1 MTDEPDETRGV
12 EQKQVKPFVTARGAG
27 KVGWDFL
34 TGCVALVI
42 IGVVVFLLVPLMVL
56 LFKLSLL
63 IAIPIGLFL
72 LLLVFTTLFGRI
84 INILRKL

>member
-1 MTDEPDETRGV
+1 MIDKQHEAREV
-12 EQKQVKPFVTARGAG
+12 EQKQVKPSVTGRGAG

-42 IGVVVFLLVPLMVL
+42 IGVVVFLLIPLMVV

>member
-1 MTDEPDETRGV
+1 
-12 EQKQVKPFVTARGAG
+12 
-27 KVGWDFL
+27 
-34 TGCVALVI
+34 
-42 IGVVVFLLVPLMVL
+42 MVL